1 MGAESPVE
9 SVLPG
14 PCQKTSLL
22 RPSWP
27 QVSSLD
33 LHRGAPDLQ
42 VVIKPA
48 GSTRSCS
55 ATQVAASLDAPI
67 DQLSR

>member
-22 RPSWP
+22 RPSCP

-42 VVIKPA
+42 VRDQASRQYAILFGHP
-48 GSTRSCS
+48 GRSFARRAELIS
-55 ATQVAASLDAPI
+55 
-67 DQLSR
+67 